1 MSIVVSVYNEEQGLE
16 QFYRTTS
23 EILEGLCRT
32 RMQTAEPLSYEL
44 FFVNDGSTDRSGE
57 ILAALAARDRAH
69 VSVLTF
75 SRNFGHEAAM
85 TAGLD
90 YASGEYLV
98 FMDADLQHPPQCIA
112 DILACFDEGYDIISM
127 VRTKNETAGFVKN
140 FASNAFYH
148 LVNCLSAMRFEP
160 GASDFFA
167 IDRRVAEVLR
177 KNFREKVRFL
187 RGYVQNIGFRKTNL
201 SYEAAPRVAGKSH
214 YSLKKLWRFSMD
226 TIICFSNLPL
236 KLGIYAGL
244 LSGLL
249 GILLIIYT
257 LFTRQSAPSGYATI
271 VIVLCFMFAVLF
283 LLLGIIGSYLA
294 ILFNELKDRPIYIA
308 ADVQQAE
315 TDAADAAPA
324 AEATALKGTAAAQA
338 GAEAKAAALTNGR
351 RSE

>member
-1 MSIVVSVYNEEQGLE
+1 MKKSRSRLRGKAPRTASAGESQLKCLSIVVSVYNEEQGLE
-16 QFYRTTS
+16 QFYQTTS
-23 EILEGLCRT
+23 EIVGRLCRA
-32 RMQTAEPLSYEL
+32 RAQTAEPLSYEL

-57 ILAALAARDRAH
+57 ILEALAKRDRAH

-98 FMDADLQHPPQCIA
+98 FMDADLQHPPQCIGE
-112 DILACFDEGYDIISM
+112 ILAQFDAGYDIVSM
-127 VRTKNETAGFVKN
+127 VRTKNETAGLVKN
-140 FASNAFYH
+140 LASGAFYR

-167 IDRRVAEVLR
+167 IDRRVADVLR
-177 KNFREKVRFL
+177 RSFREKVRFL
-187 RGYVQNIGFRKTNL
+187 RGYVQNIGFRKTTL
-201 SYEAAPRVAGKSH
+201 CYEAAPRVAGSSH
-214 YSLKKLWRFSMD
+214 YSLRKLWRFSVD

-236 KLGIYAGL
+236 KLGIYAGF

-249 GILLIIYT
+249 GVLLIVYT

-294 ILFNELKDRPIYIA
+294 ILFNELKDRPIYITENLQRA
-308 ADVQQAE
+308 EEAGKGITDSKQAD
-315 TDAADAAPA
+315 
-324 AEATALKGTAAAQA
+324 
-338 GAEAKAAALTNGR
+338 
-351 RSE
+351 